1 MRGVPERGRGR
12 EEHGFDVA
20 QDRAKR
26 CSLCLPPLWRVLGYA
41 LQHFGGTVSDRNNML
56 GCQHGVCPSPSWRSG
71 SLGGL
76 WASSGMD
83 FEPGDL
89 TLSAPVTVLTRPC
102 LLTLVL
108 VRARW
113 LQLSYY
119 TEQTRL
125 TYDAS
130 WSPHTL
136 AHSTEQNRGL
146 FFFSGGTLC
155 QNLPLCSCK

>member
-12 EEHGFDVA
+12 EERGFDVA

-26 CSLCLPPLWRVLGYA
+26 CSLCLPPLWRVLGYV

-56 GCQHGVCPSPSWRSG
+56 GCQCGVCPSPSWRSG

-89 TLSAPVTVLTRPC
+89 TLSAPVTVLARPC

-136 AHSTEQNRGL
+136 AHSTEQLRAFL
-146 FFFSGGTLC
+146 L
-155 QNLPLCSCK
+155 